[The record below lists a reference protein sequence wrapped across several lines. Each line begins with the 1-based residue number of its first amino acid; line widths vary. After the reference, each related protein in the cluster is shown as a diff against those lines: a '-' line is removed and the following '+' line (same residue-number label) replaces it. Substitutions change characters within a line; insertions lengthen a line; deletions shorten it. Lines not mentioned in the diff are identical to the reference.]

1 MNIRKTAT
9 VVAILLAGTAVSHAQ
24 LGGNAQQ
31 QAAQA
36 AAEAGYTQLQIDD
49 QYLHLSIPGH
59 TMGETMGVATNS
71 KGHLFVYSRTGKG
84 GIARGG
90 TAAMLFEFDQNNKF
104 VKEIDPDSYGASF
117 AHAVRVDKDDN
128 IWSVD
133 EGSGMVVKHT
143 PQGMHE
149 FWLGRVPEA
158 IDYLE
163 ANLEPLKYNRLKPMM
178 PGKPVGRMGEFD
190 RETDIAWDSKGNS
203 YISDGYGN
211 SRFVKI
217 SPDGHWLKA
226 VGTFGSGKDQFNT
239 PHTIAADAE
248 DNIYV
253 GDRGNGRIQVFDN
266 HGKFIRILNQ
276 AADVTLPNDIHAIRQ
291 PPAPS
296 ATPPANK
303 TISPGAPWAICI
315 SPPNKAGEQF
325 LFSSDSYP
333 GRIYKMKLD
342 GTVVG
347 TIGAAGKELGHF
359 GDIHELAC
367 PTDNL
372 LYAGEELNWRVSKI
386 VIHP

>member
-1 MNIRKTAT
+1 MKKTL
-9 VVAILLAGTAVSHAQ
+9 VALAALMLS
-24 LGGNAQQ
+24 
-31 QAAQA
+31 A
-36 AAEAGYTQLQIDD
+36 AAPVYATTDVPRLNTTITQFGNLPTGMYIGEAA
-49 QYLHLSIPGH
+49 
-59 TMGETMGVATNS
+59 GVAVNS
-71 KGHLFVYSRTGKG
+71 KGHVFIFSRGNTSGPVYGSIAAQLLEFDATGKY
-84 GIARGG
+84 IR
-90 TAAMLFEFDQNNKF
+90 
-104 VKEIDPDSYGASF
+104 EIGHNSYGFGF
-117 AHAVRVDKDDN
+117 AHTVRVDKHDN
-128 IWSVD
+128 IWTTD
-133 EGSGMVVKHT
+133 KGTDMVT
-143 PQGMHE
+143 E
-149 FWLGRVPEA
+149 FSPAGKVLLVLGRKQEA
-158 IDYLE
+158 ADAEVGGVKRVNPPRPPI
-163 ANLEPLKYNRLKPMM
+163 
-178 PGKPVGRMGEFD
+178 PGMFRQV
-190 RETDIAWDSKGNS
+190 TDIAWDSQDN
-203 YISDGYGN
+203 IFVSDGYIN
-211 SRFVKI
+211 SRVAMFDHNGNI
-217 SPDGHWLKA
+217 SGSFGEP
-226 VGTFGSGKDQFNT
+226 GTGEGQLNT
-239 PHTIAADAE
+239 PHTIAVDAH
-248 DNIYV
+248 DNVYV